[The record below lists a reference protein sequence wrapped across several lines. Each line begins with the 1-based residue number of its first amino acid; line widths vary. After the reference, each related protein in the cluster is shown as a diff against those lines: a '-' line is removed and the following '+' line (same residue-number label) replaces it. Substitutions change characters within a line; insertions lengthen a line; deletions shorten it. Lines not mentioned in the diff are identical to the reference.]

1 MEDLEEKAINTAP
14 AHIRPLFWRR
24 YVDDIL
30 EIIKTGLTQTLTDHL
45 NTVDNTG
52 NIRFT
57 HEKETNKTMAF
68 LDMNIHHTDDG
79 SIKIT
84 IYRKTTHTDQYLLW
98 TSEHPTA
105 HKLSVVRP
113 VYERTSFIT
122 DETDRKQEEEHIKQ
136 ALSLCQYPKW
146 AIEKRK
152 TTSQRKYKN
161 RPKK

>member
-1 MEDLEEKAINTAP
+1 
-14 AHIRPLFWRR
+14 
-24 YVDDIL
+24 
-30 EIIKTGLTQTLTDHL
+30 
-45 NTVDNTG
+45 
-52 NIRFT
+52 
-57 HEKETNKTMAF
+57 MAF

-84 IYRKTTHTDQYLLW
+84 IYRKPTHTDQYLLW

-105 HKLSVVRP
+105 HKLSVFRP

-146 AIEKRK
+146 AIEKGKQQVKENTK
-152 TTSQRKYKN
+152 TDQKKKTNTKTRPHAHGHHHNSIYPGSQNVYKGPQKN
-161 RPKK
+161 NKSTQPSNLT